1 MNNFNLN
8 SSRVE
13 SLSNSVEGQ
22 IYEGSEKYKFSHLTE
37 LGHLKLGKTYL
48 IHSNKFYN
56 YVPYKEHIDEVPE
69 DEKNEFIG
77 KLKEINH
84 SVDDNGKIIIFNFYF
99 TYTDKSKIKKNLDFS
114 YMSIETMGLAKELK
128 GEDNKLK
135 VTSSCPPITLGNY
148 LERFEDFKTFK
159 RNNCPSDE
167 VIPPYEC
174 NKKTLLKL
182 HPDKN
187 PGCIND
193 ATERQK
199 IYNSKCY
206 STGGKKKR
214 RRNKKTKKKGKRI
227 KTKRKKKKNNYNT

>member
-13 SLSNSVEGQ
+13 SLSNSVDGQ
-22 IYEGSEKYKFSHLTE
+22 IYEGSEKYKFSNLTE
-37 LGHLKLGKTYL
+37 LGHLKLNKIYL
-48 IHSNKFYN
+48 IRSNKFYN

-206 STGGKKKR
+206 STGGKKR
-214 RRNKKTKKKGKRI
+214 RRNKKTKKKRKSI
-227 KTKRKKKKNNYNT
+227 KKKSRKKNK

>member
-13 SLSNSVEGQ
+13 SLSNSVDGQ
-22 IYEGSEKYKFSHLTE
+22 IYEGSEKYKFSNLTE
-37 LGHLKLGKTYL
+37 LGHLKLNKIYL
-48 IHSNKFYN
+48 IRSNKFYN

-206 STGGKKKR
+206 STGGKKR
-214 RRNKKTKKKGKRI
+214 RRNKKTKKKRKSI
-227 KTKRKKKKNNYNT
+227 KTKSRKKNK